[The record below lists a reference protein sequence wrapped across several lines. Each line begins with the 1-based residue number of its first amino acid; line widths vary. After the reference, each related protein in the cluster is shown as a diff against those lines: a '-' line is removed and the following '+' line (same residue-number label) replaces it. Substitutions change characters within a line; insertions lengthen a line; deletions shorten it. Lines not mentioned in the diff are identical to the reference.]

1 MPSPH
6 NIRHDLLNHALTRET
21 AVQRQAQQ
29 SVIAPSPNGTRR
41 FMRGQRVL
49 SPAGNNPGTFPIP
62 IHSNIVSH
70 ATTPVRVQQ
79 NKYLLDDVEDTYSQV
94 PRMGNPN
101 DLDNFDD
108 LEDSINIAARN
119 HPSPVRDD
127 ALFNDYGQQLVDCT
141 CDTGSD
147 GKVAHRSD
155 CHIFKEMQEIF
166 NLNIAQEVEVRTAS
180 PDSHIVSFIRIF
192 NFCLGL

>member
-49 SPAGNNPGTFPIP
+49 SPASNNPGTLPVP
-62 IHSNIVSH
+62 IHSIVSH
-70 ATTPVRVQQ
+70 AVTPARGQQ
-79 NKYLLDDVEDTYSQV
+79 NKFLVDDVEDTYSQV
-94 PRMGNPN
+94 PRMGSPN
-101 DLDNFDD
+101 DSDHFEE

-119 HPSPVRDD
+119 HPSPGRDE
-127 ALFNDYGQQLVDCT
+127 AIFNDYDQQLNDCT
-141 CDTGSD
+141 
-147 GKVAHRSD
+147 
-155 CHIFKEMQEIF
+155 
-166 NLNIAQEVEVRTAS
+166 
-180 PDSHIVSFIRIF
+180 
-192 NFCLGL
+192 